1 MKLRSGFETS
11 GLCVNCCKFY
21 GNRKWDFKCST
32 CTNKF
37 VTVSNNRWISDSLF
51 RKEVN
56 KWALEKS
63 EYTRKKK
70 IVRIL
75 KHAICTTC
83 FTNKESVISLKILIL
98 QIKKNFQENNERL
111 YITSNEGKELL
122 RNSGRDCIEKSHII
136 CPLVI
141 DWWNMKEL
149 NYNSSEL
156 CYYGR
161 YGEPEYHIKSIPP
174 PLPLSPY

>member
-11 GLCVNCCKFY
+11 GLCVNCYKFY
-21 GNRKWDFKCST
+21 GNRKWDFKCSA

-37 VTVSNNRWISDSLF
+37 VAVSKYKWISDPLF
-51 RKEVN
+51 RNEVN
-56 KWALEKS
+56 KWALEQT

-75 KHAICTTC
+75 KHVISIIC
-83 FTNKESVISLKILIL
+83 FNNKESVELFKKMII
-98 QIKKNFQENNERL
+98 QIKKKFQENGENL
-111 YITSNEGKELL
+111 YITSEEGEELL
-122 RNSGRDCIEKSHII
+122 RKTGVDCIEKSHLI

-141 DWWNMKEL
+141 DWWNMKNL

-161 YGEPEYHIKSIPP
+161 YGEPEYHIKNIPP
-174 PLPLSPY
+174 PLPYSTY